1 MCQTPSP
8 NAVVALGVET
18 LTCENGVC
26 IDPIV
31 SSLEGKQ
38 LATQAGFPTHLASQC
53 LTVVIKLFHG
63 HRFPSTVRFQQM
75 RCSLS
80 SGKFRKTASNLI

>member
-8 NAVVALGVET
+8 NAVVALGVKT
-18 LTCENGVC
+18 LTCEKGVC

-31 SSLEGKQ
+31 LSLEGKQ
-38 LATQAGFPTHLASQC
+38 LATQAGFLTHLALQC

-63 HRFPSTVRFQQM
+63 YRFRQQYDFN
-75 RCSLS
+75 
-80 SGKFRKTASNLI
+80 K